1 MSSKV
6 IESIAYSYVGRI
18 IEPYLSEFEGLKTTL
33 RKAGVDQSIRMYL
46 SVRLFWAT
54 ILSIVSL
61 FFMIAIYIV
70 LKKDANPANDLSFA
84 LVILLPVLVLLGMI
98 VYTWVYPSYL
108 VGERKRK
115 LEAALPTA
123 ASYMTAMA
131 SAGVT
136 PDKIFLALTKES
148 IGKAIVK
155 DAKKISRDIQ
165 VFGYDIVHALGE
177 ASLRSPSPK
186 YASFLEGIVGT
197 FTSGGELQRYLE
209 VSTETL
215 MTDKIQNERNF
226 IEALGIMAE
235 LFMVV
240 GVVSPIFFI
249 VILAMM
255 SMLGGSSTNST
266 LMMALLVYVIIPVAE
281 LVIIVLIDAQQ
292 PEM

>member
-6 IESIAYSYVGRI
+6 IESIAYSYIGRLV
-18 IEPYLSEFEGLKTTL
+18 EPYLAEFDGLKMTL
-33 RKAGVDQSIRMYL
+33 RKAGIDKSVRMYL
-46 SVRLFWAT
+46 SVRIFWAI
-54 ILSIVSL
+54 ILAVVSL
-61 FFMIAIYIV
+61 IFLIAIYIIV
-70 LKKDANPANDLSFA
+70 PEFSII
-84 LVILLPVLVLLGMI
+84 LVIILPILVLTSMF
-98 VYTWVYPSYL
+98 VYSWVYPSYL

-136 PDKIFLALTKES
+136 PDRIFLSLTKEK
-148 IGKAIVK
+148 IGEAIVK

-165 VFGYDIVHALGE
+165 VFGYDIVLALSQ

-186 YASFLEGIVGT
+186 YSSFLEGIVGT
-197 FTSGGELQRYLE
+197 FTSGGELQRFLE

-215 MTDKIQNERNF
+215 MNDKVQSEKNF
-226 IEALGIMAE
+226 IEVLGIMAE
-235 LFMVV
+235 LFMVL

-255 SMLGGSSTNST
+255 SMLGGSSGNST
-266 LMMALLVYVIIPVAE
+266 IMMAVLVYIIIPVSEMA
-281 LVIIVLIDAQQ
+281 IIVLIDAQQ

>member
-1 MSSKV
+1 MSSKI
-6 IESIAYSYVGRI
+6 IESIAYSYIGRLV
-18 IEPYLSEFEGLKTTL
+18 EPYLAEFDGLKMTL
-33 RKAGVDQSIRMYL
+33 RKAGIDKSVRMYL
-46 SVRLFWAT
+46 SVRIFWAI
-54 ILSIVSL
+54 ILAVVSL
-61 FFMIAIYIV
+61 IFLIAIYIIV
-70 LKKDANPANDLSFA
+70 PEFSII
-84 LVILLPVLVLLGMI
+84 LVIILPILVLTSMF
-98 VYTWVYPSYL
+98 VYSWVYPSYL

-136 PDKIFLALTKES
+136 PDRIFLSLTKEK
-148 IGKAIVK
+148 IGEAIVK

-165 VFGYDIVHALGE
+165 VFGYDIVLALSQ

-186 YASFLEGIVGT
+186 YSSFLEGIVGT
-197 FTSGGELQRYLE
+197 FTSGGELQRFLE

-215 MTDKIQNERNF
+215 MNDKVQSEKNF
-226 IEALGIMAE
+226 IEVLGIMAE
-235 LFMVV
+235 LFMVL

-255 SMLGGSSTNST
+255 SMLGGSSGNST
-266 LMMALLVYVIIPVAE
+266 IMMAVLVYIIIPVSEMA
-281 LVIIVLIDAQQ
+281 IIVLIDAQQ